1 MRVFELMQALSE
13 MPAGAEVKFE
23 RMTTM
28 EEFIKNDVF
37 DDVEGVCYVFS
48 ASVAEV
54 EQTNLSLVK
63 LYGG

>member
-1 MRVFELMQALSE
+1 MKVFELMQALSG
-13 MPAGAEVKFE
+13 MSAGAEVKFE

-37 DDVEGVCYVFS
+37 DDEDVCYVFS

-54 EQTNLSLVK
+54 GQTNPSLVK